1 YNSANSSHLGKKL
14 FEHIILPTL
23 HILVFIVGLI
33 ANGWGLN
40 SLRRN
45 WRKLGNINIF
55 VLNLGLADILYLLTL
70 PFLIVYHLKG
80 NKWIF
85 GEGFCLVT
93 RFCFNLNLY
102 CSIGFL
108 TCISVY
114 RYLSIVHPMRSM
126 GRLTTTH
133 SVIISVVVW
142 ILVGAQSL
150 PDMFYPKTFQ
160 NGSKC
165 FDSTSNEHMESYLNY
180 SIIWTSFGF
189 CIPFLITIWSYGHVT
204 LVVCRSKTIDQ
215 DLKQRSL
222 KLLVILILLFLLCY
236 APYHVFKNLSMYSRV
251 LIHQETCPKWDSG
264 VFIARQASRGLV
276 SLNSAL
282 NPLVYLHVYEDM
294 GAHLRQQLQG
304 GQQMFSR
311 LFKSNSCS
319 APVPQS
325 EPDEV

>member
-1 YNSANSSHLGKKL
+1 MNNTSCPQQDKKL
-14 FEHIILPTL
+14 FEHTILPAL
-23 HILVFIVGLI
+23 HILGFIVGL
-33 ANGWGLN
+33 NGNRWGLN
-40 SLRRN
+40 TLRRN
-45 WRKLGNINIF
+45 WRKLGNIKIF
-55 VLNLGLADILYLLTL
+55 VLNIGLADILYLLTL
-70 PFLIVYHLKG
+70 PFLIVYHLKR

-150 PDMFYPKTFQ
+150 PDMFYQKTFQ

-180 SIIWTSFGF
+180 SIIWS
-189 CIPFLITIWSYGHVT
+189 S
-204 LVVCRSKTIDQ
+204 
-215 DLKQRSL
+215 
-222 KLLVILILLFLLCY
+222 
-236 APYHVFKNLSMYSRV
+236 
-251 LIHQETCPKWDSG
+251 
-264 VFIARQASRGLV
+264 
-276 SLNSAL
+276 
-282 NPLVYLHVYEDM
+282 
-294 GAHLRQQLQG
+294 
-304 GQQMFSR
+304 
-311 LFKSNSCS
+311 
-319 APVPQS
+319 
-325 EPDEV
+325 

>member
-1 YNSANSSHLGKKL
+1 MNKTSCPQPDKEL
-14 FEHIILPTL
+14 FEHKILPTL

-40 SLRRN
+40 SLRNN

-85 GEGFCLVT
+85 GEEFCLVT

-114 RYLSIVHPMRSM
+114 RYLSIVHPMRTM

-133 SVIISVVVW
+133 SVVISAVVL
-142 ILVGAQSL
+142 ILVCAQSS
-150 PDMFYPKTFQ
+150 PDMFYPKTF
-160 NGSKC
+160 GKKKC
-165 FDSTSNEHMESYLNY
+165 FDSTSNQHMKSYLKY

-204 LVVCRSKTIDQ
+204 LVVCRSNTIDK
-215 DLKQRSL
+215 DLKRRSF

-251 LIHQETCPKWDSG
+251 LINKKICPKWDSG
-264 VFIARQASRGLV
+264 VFIMRQASRGLV

-294 GAHLRQQLQG
+294 GAHLKQQLQG

-319 APVPQS
+319 APVAQS
-325 EPDEV
+325 DPDDL

>member
-1 YNSANSSHLGKKL
+1 MNKTICPQPDKEL
-14 FEHIILPTL
+14 FEHTILPSL

-40 SLRRN
+40 SLRNN

-85 GEGFCLVT
+85 LEEFCLVT

-114 RYLSIVHPMRSM
+114 RYLSIVHPMRTM

-133 SVIISVVVW
+133 SVVISIAVW
-142 ILVGAQSL
+142 ILVCAQSS
-150 PDMFYPKTFQ
+150 PDMSYEKIFM

-165 FDSTSNEHMESYLNY
+165 FDTTSYEHSESYLDY
-180 SIIWTSFGF
+180 TIGWTFFGF
-189 CIPFLITIWSYGHVT
+189 CIPFAIIVGCYGHVT
-204 LVVCRSKTIDQ
+204 VVICRSETIDKNV
-215 DLKQRSL
+215 KQQLL
-222 KLLVILILLFLLCY
+222 KLLAILILLFLLCY
-236 APYHVFKNLSMYSRV
+236 TPYHVFKNLSMYSRT
-251 LIHQETCPKWDSG
+251 LISKGTCPDWDHG
-264 VFIARQASRGLV
+264 VFIMRQASRGLV

-294 GAHLRQQLQG
+294 GAHLKQQLQG

-311 LFKSNSCS
+311 LFMSNSCS
-319 APVPQS
+319 APVAQS
-325 EPDEV
+325 DPDDL

>member
-1 YNSANSSHLGKKL
+1 MNNTGCRQPDKKL
-14 FEHIILPTL
+14 FEHTILPIL

-40 SLRRN
+40 SLRRS

-70 PFLIVYHLKG
+70 PFLIVYHIKG

-114 RYLSIVHPMRSM
+114 RYLSIVHPMRTM

-133 SVIISVVVW
+133 SVVISLIVW
-142 ILVGAQSL
+142 ILVGAQSF
-150 PDMFYPKTFQ
+150 PDMFYPKTF
-160 NGSKC
+160 GGKKC
-165 FDSTSNEHMESYLNY
+165 FDSTSNEHMKSYLNY

-204 LVVCRSKTIDQ
+204 LVVCRSKTIDK
-215 DLKQRSL
+215 DLKRRSL

-251 LIHQETCPKWDSG
+251 LINQGICPDWDSALFS
-264 VFIARQASRGLV
+264 VRQASRGLV

-294 GAHLRQQLQG
+294 GAHLREQLQG

-311 LFKSNSCS
+311 LFTSNFCS
-319 APVPQS
+319 VPVAPS

>member
-1 YNSANSSHLGKKL
+1 MVDQFKQLLQSGRQIFSHSFKLKSS
-14 FEHIILPTL
+14 F
-23 HILVFIVGLI
+23 VFVPKTEEEAEI
-33 ANGWGLN
+33 
-40 SLRRN
+40 
-45 WRKLGNINIF
+45 
-55 VLNLGLADILYLLTL
+55 
-70 PFLIVYHLKG
+70 
-80 NKWIF
+80 
-85 GEGFCLVT
+85 
-93 RFCFNLNLY
+93 
-102 CSIGFL
+102 
-108 TCISVY
+108 
-114 RYLSIVHPMRSM
+114 
-126 GRLTTTH
+126 
-133 SVIISVVVW
+133 VVW

-150 PDMFYPKTFQ
+150 PDMFYQKTFQ

-251 LIHQETCPKWDSG
+251 LIHQKTCPKWDSG
-264 VFIARQASRGLV
+264 VFNARQASRGLV

-311 LFKSNSCS
+311 LFKSNSSS